1 MLLKKHPLL
10 FLFVFFAAFYL
21 YSQGHESGNHPFV
34 IRGEVSVD
42 FEFIYAGH
50 VDEEYPLDIPA
61 AGRRGLEESV
71 LFYSAMIYGWSFYYE
86 VGERA
91 RQIEEI
97 LELTSLGSIEFGDP
111 ALKVTDTDI
120 NNSRIRIWTDYH
132 LSPSQQRRY
141 QAWRSGSIRNAQ
153 AVGFGPS
160 FLVEYPGWIAVKQMA
175 LEDAA
180 RSALRTMLR
189 SSERNRPK
197 EARGIISLASFPRYY
212 MDGGRMAVS
221 ARFRVQVTD
230 IVPFAV
236 Y

>member
-1 MLLKKHPLL
+1 MIHRRLFFPLFFFISS
-10 FLFVFFAAFYL
+10 FLF
-21 YSQGHESGNHPFV
+21 SQGHESGNHPYV
-34 IRGEVSVD
+34 IRGEVSID

-61 AGRRGLEESV
+61 ASRRGLEETA
-71 LFYSAMIYGWSFYYE
+71 LFYSAMIYGWSFNYE

-97 LELTSLGSIEFGDP
+97 MELKLDGRIEFGDP
-111 ALKVTDTDI
+111 ALKVTDTDV

-132 LSPSQQRRY
+132 LSPSQQRRF
-141 QAWRSGSIRNAQ
+141 QAWRSGTIRNAQ

-160 FLVEYPGWIAVKQMA
+160 FLVEYPGWIEVKQLA

-180 RSALRTMLR
+180 RVALRAMLR

-197 EARGIISLASFPRYY
+197 EANGFISLASFPRFY

-221 ARFRVQVTD
+221 ARFRVLLTE

-236 Y
+236 H